1 MGSALAMTAADLQGL
16 VAHAGA
22 NDVLYEDPFLAGRPL
37 SLRSACPRT
46 YSPSTPVL
54 LVHHGDLRN
63 GADFRDCWL
72 PLVDEAQLL
81 AITLEFSATAY
92 PGPEWYNLGN
102 RLDTDGREKPRDE
115 WTYGVPGRLFA
126 ALCTQEI
133 TTRRRYGVFGH
144 SSGGQFV
151 HRMISLGFRE
161 GVAAAATA
169 NAGTYAMPDL
179 QIGFPY
185 GLGGTHL
192 DEAALRTLL
201 AFRLTIFAGTADVD
215 TTSPHFPNDAAA
227 MRQGP
232 TRFARAHAYVAAARD
247 AAKRYGVPCA
257 WAIIDVAD
265 VGHDGKQM
273 SEAAAPILAAALH
286 ASEE

>member
-1 MGSALAMTAADLQGL
+1 MTETDLHGL
-16 VAHAGA
+16 VAHSGA
-22 NDVLYEDPFLAGRPL
+22 NDLLYEDPVLAGRPL
-37 SLRSACPRT
+37 FLRSARPRA
-46 YSPSTPVL
+46 YSPRIPVL
-54 LVHHGDLRN
+54 LVFHGDLRN
-63 GADFRDCWL
+63 GADSRDSWL

-102 RLDTDGREKPRDE
+102 RLDADGREKPRDQ

-126 ALCTQEI
+126 ALCTQGI
-133 TTRRRYGVFGH
+133 TARRRYGVFGH

-151 HRMISLGFRE
+151 HRMISLGFRG

-179 QIGFPY
+179 QVPFPF

-192 DEAALRTLL
+192 DEMALLTLL

-215 TTSPHFPNDAAA
+215 TASPHFPNDAAA

-232 TRFARAHAYVAAARD
+232 TRFARAHAYIDAARD
-247 AAKRYGVPCA
+247 AAKRYGVACA
-257 WAIIDVAD
+257 WTILDVTD
-265 VGHDGKQM
+265 VGHDAKQM

-286 ASEE
+286 ASDG

>member
-1 MGSALAMTAADLQGL
+1 MGSALAMTAVDLQGL

-102 RLDTDGREKPRDE
+102 RLDTDGRETPRDE

-126 ALCTQEI
+126 ALCTREL
-133 TTRRRYGVFGH
+133 TTRQRDGVFRHPYGR
-144 SSGGQFV
+144 QFV
-151 HRMISLGFRE
+151 LRMRSPSVRAA
-161 GVAAAATA
+161 VAAAATA
-169 NAGTYAMPDL
+169 SA
-179 QIGFPY
+179 
-185 GLGGTHL
+185 
-192 DEAALRTLL
+192 RT
-201 AFRLTIFAGTADVD
+201 
-215 TTSPHFPNDAAA
+215 
-227 MRQGP
+227 
-232 TRFARAHAYVAAARD
+232 
-247 AAKRYGVPCA
+247 
-257 WAIIDVAD
+257 
-265 VGHDGKQM
+265 
-273 SEAAAPILAAALH
+273 
-286 ASEE
+286 

>member
-1 MGSALAMTAADLQGL
+1 MSSVRAVTATDLHGL

-22 NDVLYEDPFLAGRPL
+22 NDVLYEDPVLTGRPL
-37 SLRSACPRT
+37 FLRSARPRAF
-46 YSPSTPVL
+46 SPRIPVL
-54 LVHHGDLRN
+54 LVFHGDLRN
-63 GADFRDCWL
+63 GADFREFWL

-102 RLDTDGREKPRDE
+102 RLDADGREKPRDQ

-126 ALCTQEI
+126 ALCTQGI
-133 TTRRRYGVFGH
+133 TARRRYGVFGH

-151 HRMISLGFRE
+151 HRMISLGFRG
-161 GVAAAATA
+161 GVVAAATA

-179 QIGFPY
+179 QVAFPF

-192 DEAALRTLL
+192 DEIALLTLL
-201 AFRLTIFAGTADVD
+201 AFPLTIFAGTADVD
-215 TTSPHFPNDAAA
+215 TASPHFPNDAAA

-232 TRFARAHAYVAAARD
+232 TRFARAHAYIDAARD
-247 AAKRYGVPCA
+247 AAQRYGVACA
-257 WAIIDVAD
+257 WTILDVTD
-265 VGHDGKQM
+265 VGHDAKQM
-273 SEAAAPILAAALH
+273 SAAAAPVLAAALH
-286 ASEE
+286 ASEG

>member
-1 MGSALAMTAADLQGL
+1 MGSALAMTGSDLHGL

-22 NDVLYEDPFLAGRPL
+22 NDVLYEDPFLAGRPV
-37 SLRSACPRT
+37 SLRSARPRT
-46 YSPSTPVL
+46 YSPKTPLL

-63 GADFRDCWL
+63 GADFRDFWL
-72 PLVDEAQLL
+72 PLVDEVQLL
-81 AITLEFSATAY
+81 VIALEFSATAY

-102 RLDTDGREKPRDE
+102 RIDTDGREKLRDE

-126 ALCTQEI
+126 ALYRQGI
-133 TTRRRYGVFGH
+133 TARRRYGVFGH

-151 HRMISLGFRE
+151 HRLISLGFRDA
-161 GVAAAATA
+161 VAVAATA

-179 QIGFPY
+179 QVGFPY

-215 TTSPHFPNDAAA
+215 TASPHFPNDAAA

-232 TRFARAHAYVAAARD
+232 TRFARAHAYIAAARD
-247 AAKRYGVPCA
+247 AARRYGVPCA
-257 WAIIDVAD
+257 WTIIDVAD
-265 VGHDGKQM
+265 VGHDGEQM
-273 SEAAAPILAAALH
+273 SKAAAPVLAAALH
-286 ASEE
+286 ASEG

>member
-1 MGSALAMTAADLQGL
+1 MSSVRAVTATDLHGL

-22 NDVLYEDPFLAGRPL
+22 NDVLYEDPVLTGRPL
-37 SLRSACPRT
+37 FLRSARPRAF
-46 YSPSTPVL
+46 SPRIPVL
-54 LVHHGDLRN
+54 LVFHGDLRN
-63 GADFRDCWL
+63 GADFRDFWL

-102 RLDTDGREKPRDE
+102 RLDADGREKPRDQ

-126 ALCTQEI
+126 ALCTQGI
-133 TTRRRYGVFGH
+133 TARRRYGVFGH

-151 HRMISLGFRE
+151 HRMISLGFRG
-161 GVAAAATA
+161 GVVAAATA

-179 QIGFPY
+179 RVAFPF

-192 DEAALRTLL
+192 DEMALPTLL

-215 TTSPHFPNDAAA
+215 TASPHFPNDAAA

-232 TRFARAHAYVAAARD
+232 TRFARAHAYIDAARD
-247 AAKRYGVPCA
+247 AAQRYGVACA
-257 WAIIDVAD
+257 WTILDVTD
-265 VGHDGKQM
+265 VGHDAKQM
-273 SEAAAPILAAALH
+273 SAAAAPVLAAALH
-286 ASEE
+286 ASEG